1 MEKAVISDTS
11 CIILLDKI
19 GELDLLKKLFG
30 KIIITKKI
38 EEEYGRQI
46 PKWFEV
52 KNPLESTY
60 EKIINLNIDRGEA
73 GAIALSI
80 ELEDSLLI
88 IDDLKGRKIVE
99 SLGIKF
105 MGTLG
110 IILRAKKQNIIP
122 SVIQIIE
129 KIKQTNF
136 RLTEMLERKVYRD
149 SGELS

>member
-38 EEEYGRQI
+38 EEEYGIQI
-46 PKWFEV
+46 PKWFEL
-52 KNPLESTY
+52 KNPLESTC
-60 EKIINLNIDRGEA
+60 EKIINLNIDKGEA

-99 SLGIKF
+99 SLGLKF
-105 MGTLG
+105 IGTLG
-110 IILRAKKQNIIP
+110 IILRAKQNIIP
-122 SVIQIIE
+122 SVIPIIE

-149 SGELS
+149 SGELP